1 MYIVHIVLI
10 VVVLLL
16 ALKFRNTPSKLST
29 VLPPPLPIV
38 NKEDANSFIGRP
50 EFDITLNRVTAK
62 SDIKAMSSKN
72 RVSKANVNKYHYDVP
87 VQPYSEVTMHWSID
101 DSSSTSCNSSS
112 YSGSRSSCSD
122 SSSGD

>member
-1 MYIVHIVLI
+1 MNIVYMVYILLI

-29 VLPPPLPIV
+29 VLPPPLPIIE
-38 NKEDANSFIGRP
+38 EDVNSFIGRT
-50 EFDITLNRVTAK
+50 EFDIAINRVTAK

-101 DSSSTSCNSSS
+101 GSSSTSCNSSS
-112 YSGSRSSCSD
+112 DSSSCSG